1 MKRIFFLL
9 PLLGAIVLLPSFV
22 FQDNQWIAPST
33 ASKKGNPVESNEKS
47 LKLGKKIYSTMCWTC
62 HGVEGKGEGPAG
74 VSLNPKPADF
84 TNLKFQNQ
92 TDGAIYWKL
101 TTGKGVMISYENT
114 LTEQQLWSVTN
125 YLRTLKK

>member
-9 PLLGAIVLLPSFV
+9 LLLGTIVLLTSFIL
-22 FQDNQWIAPST
+22 QDNQWLAPSSAT
-33 ASKKGNPVESNEKS
+33 KKINPVESNEKS
-47 LKLGKKIYSTMCWTC
+47 LKLGKKIYSSMCWTC
-62 HGVEGKGEGPAG
+62 HGVDGKGEGPAG
-74 VSLNPKPADF
+74 ISLNPKPADF

-101 TTGKGVMISYENT
+101 TTGKGTMISYENT

>member
-9 PLLGAIVLLPSFV
+9 PLLGTIVLLTSFIL
-22 FQDNQWIAPST
+22 QDNQWLAPSAAT
-33 ASKKGNPVESNEKS
+33 KKVNPVESNEKS
-47 LKLGKKIYSTMCWTC
+47 LKLGKKIYSSMCWTC
-62 HGVEGKGEGPAG
+62 HGVDGKGEGPAG

-101 TTGKGVMISYENT
+101 TTGKGTMISYEST

>member
-1 MKRIFFLL
+1 MKRIFFLF
-9 PLLGAIVLLPSFV
+9 PLLGVIVLLTSFIL
-22 FQDNQWIAPST
+22 QDTQWLAPST
-33 ASKKGNPVESNEKS
+33 AAKKVNPVESNEKS
-47 LKLGKKIYSTMCWTC
+47 IKLGKKIYSSMCWTC
-62 HGVEGKGEGPAG
+62 HGAEGKGDGPAG
-74 VSLNPKPADF
+74 ISLTPKPADF

-101 TTGKGVMISYENT
+101 TTGKGAMISYENT